1 MLDPKGRAEII
12 STLHRLNRDKGIT
25 VVLITHYMEEAEL
38 LCDRVGFM
46 CHGVLEETDT
56 PKHLIEMLGCYT
68 VDATEP
74 DGVKSHYFSGKEEA
88 IRYLTDSPYETALR
102 STTLED
108 VFLEH
113 VGKAMDRG

>member
-1 MLDPKGRAEII
+1 MQRNQMVSKAII
-12 STLHRLNRDKGIT
+12 
-25 VVLITHYMEEAEL
+25 
-38 LCDRVGFM
+38 
-46 CHGVLEETDT
+46 
-56 PKHLIEMLGCYT
+56 
-68 VDATEP
+68 
-74 DGVKSHYFSGKEEA
+74 FSGKEEA